1 MSDFSQVKTYII
13 HMEVQS
19 SVLTPVSPVVAVRPP
34 GDVQTTWTEHAKPF
48 KALSEYELGL
58 TLA

>member
-1 MSDFSQVKTYII
+1 MKANII

-19 SVLTPVSPVVAVRPP
+19 SVLTPVSLVVAVRPP